1 MIVAVGFVFEVNLAL
16 YETTDRRCIMLE
28 AVGNGGTGMSGTA
41 RASASS
47 SASSA
52 SYGATMGVQAAPLSP
67 RMTVD
72 PSAGV
77 VIMEYL
83 TDAGDKTAQLPSE
96 AVVAYLRSGLSADGT
111 PIRDNSASLEA
122 EA

>member
-1 MIVAVGFVFEVNLAL
+1 
-16 YETTDRRCIMLE
+16 MLE
-28 AVGNGGTGMSGTA
+28 AVGNVGSGSGGA
-41 RASASS
+41 PRAAASS
-47 SASSA
+47 SAESA
-52 SYGATMGVQAAPLSP
+52 SLGAGGSGVQVAPLSP

-72 PSAGV
+72 PTAGV

-111 PIRDNSASLEA
+111 PIKDRSALLET

>member
-1 MIVAVGFVFEVNLAL
+1 
-16 YETTDRRCIMLE
+16 MLE
-28 AVGNGGTGMSGTA
+28 AVGNGGTGVSGTA

-47 SASSA
+47 SAASA
-52 SYGATMGVQAAPLSP
+52 SYSATTEGVQAAPLSP

-83 TDAGDKTAQLPSE
+83 TDSGDKTAQLPSE

-111 PIRDNSASLEA
+111 PIKDKSALLTA